1 MVQDGKQ
8 KHHDRGQTHDFCR
21 TTPRHSKPFATRDS
35 DPFRANLSKRA
46 PVHLAPESL
55 APPLGEHPPLP
66 PTARRSIA
74 VSRAV
79 SSELPPLPRWLKRDS
94 HLGAAEDAAEGSRL
108 AGMAAV
114 YQSMGMQLSGPLQ
127 AQSTCS
133 PSDLMAESFAAASGS
148 AHAALGCSTRKHH
161 AKAKVLVEEQ
171 HSIAHFL
178 RDRFTSACL
187 MRFDSL
193 YMDL

>member
-1 MVQDGKQ
+1 MVQDGKE

-94 HLGAAEDAAEGSRL
+94 HLGAA
-108 AGMAAV
+108 
-114 YQSMGMQLSGPLQ
+114 
-127 AQSTCS
+127 
-133 PSDLMAESFAAASGS
+133 SDLMAESFAAASGS

-171 HSIAHFL
+171 NSIAHFL